1 MGNRCFRPNQALN
14 SDLDI
19 SEHGFPGAETR
30 AVEEAQPMGNTSPS
44 FFNFSL
50 TAPGDVPGPGDDAF
64 WDGESTRN
72 CEENTRMFASLPPDS
87 IENTPQSR
95 GKSVSFLDKTDTE
108 YGGAGEHDSSS
119 SQTPGRLAF
128 SSSDTSTPY
137 SIGKRAHGL
146 SVPPAVR
153 TNVHEGGEMLPR
165 SDGANQGGGA
175 LVDSVLDQLDQR
187 EATDTYEIECFDT
200 SEVYTNIDGKVIPT
214 SGRAE
219 GVEEE
224 RRGDLTEHV
233 RSTNGNGATGNALV
247 GTATGTSGQSSST
260 IETVRDNP
268 DQVEKQP
275 YALSTPEDLS
285 FEVPSAETPVVESK
299 VVPV

>member
-30 AVEEAQPMGNTSPS
+30 AVEEAQPRGNTSPS

-50 TAPGDVPGPGDDAF
+50 TAPGGVPGQGDDAF

-95 GKSVSFLDKTDTE
+95 GKSVSFLDKSDTE
-108 YGGAGEHDSSS
+108 YGGAEEHDSASP
-119 SQTPGRLAF
+119 QTPGRLVL

-137 SIGKRAHGL
+137 SIGKGAHRV
-146 SVPPAVR
+146 SVPPAVK
-153 TNVHEGGEMLPR
+153 TNVHDGGGLLPR

-175 LVDSVLDQLDQR
+175 LVDSVFDQR
-187 EATDTYEIECFDT
+187 EATDTNEIECFDT
-200 SEVYTNIDGKVIPT
+200 SEVYTNIEGTVIPT
-214 SGRAE
+214 RERAE

-224 RRGDLTEHV
+224 RRDDLMEDV
-233 RSTNGNGATGNALV
+233 RSTNGKGTDALV
-247 GTATGTSGQSSST
+247 GTGTGTCGQSSSI

-268 DQVEKQP
+268 DHVVKQP

-285 FEVPSAETPVVESK
+285 FDVPSTETAVVESK